1 MCPLMRSNPF
11 AFMTKIINLIK
22 AISEKDEVTSSMG
35 YTVKEVLQ
43 FIEENDVKF
52 IKLVFFDVFGVKKN
66 ISIVSDEV
74 QNAFERG
81 VYLNGSPID
90 GFGSNSNLLLFP
102 DPNTLKVLPWRP
114 QQGRVVRFICDI
126 KTMDGRPFEGDV
138 RAVLKNAVYKAA
150 NMGYKSYIGLSC
162 QFYLFMA
169 DENGQATHTP
179 YDTAGYLDVAPLDKG
194 ENVRRQIC
202 LMLEQMDMQPQA
214 SHHEGGPGQNQIDC
228 KYADALTAADNFV
241 LFKTVVKTVASHCG
255 LFASFMPKPLADQ
268 CGNNMKINVS
278 MIKNSF
284 NTFRSMP
291 NGTVSSDA
299 QAFMAGILEHLP
311 EMMPF
316 FNSMPNSYVRFA
328 DGVISKRLSWASDSP
343 YQLLSLNVADTHR
356 ARVQLN
362 SPDPSCNP
370 YLAFALMLYAGL
382 DGIQRGL
389 KLEDGERE
397 VPVSLAVA
405 VEKAKDSEFLQ
416 SVLPPL
422 IYHNYIDGKDDLVR
436 RFDQSAEL
444 RQKVEEHYFE
454 LL

>member
-1 MCPLMRSNPF
+1 
-11 AFMTKIINLIK
+11 
-22 AISEKDEVTSSMG
+22 MG
-35 YTVKEVLQ
+35 YTIKEVLQ

-52 IKLVFFDVFGVKKN
+52 VKLVFFDVFGVKKN
-66 ISIVSDEV
+66 ISILSDDV
-74 QNAFERG
+74 QNAFEHG
-81 VYLNGSPID
+81 VYFNGFPIE
-90 GFGSNSNLLLFP
+90 GFGQNSNLLLFP

-126 KTMDGRPFEGDV
+126 KTMDGKPFEGDV
-138 RAVLKNAVYKAA
+138 RGVLKDAVYKAA
-150 NMGYKSYIGLSC
+150 NMGYKSYVGLSC
-162 QFYLFMA
+162 QFYLFKA
-169 DENGQATHTP
+169 DDNGRATHIP

-202 LMLEQMDMQPQA
+202 LMLEQMDMQPRS

-228 KYADALTAADNFV
+228 KYADVLTAADNFV
-241 LFKTVVKTVASHCG
+241 LFKTVVKTIAAHCG

-268 CGNNMKINVS
+268 CGNNMKINIS
-278 MIKNSF
+278 LIKNNF
-284 NTFRSMP
+284 NIFRNENHKTSK
-291 NGTVSSDA
+291 DA
-299 QAFMAGILEHLP
+299 EMFIAGMLKHLP

-316 FNSMPNSYVRFA
+316 FNSMPHSYARFA
-328 DGVISKRLSWASDSP
+328 DGVISKKLTWANDAP
-343 YQLLSLNVADTHR
+343 YQLVSLNVSETHR

-370 YLAFALMLYAGL
+370 YLAFALMIYAGL

-389 KLEDGERE
+389 TLENKDDE

-405 VEKAKDSEFLQ
+405 VEKSKNSAFLQ

-422 IYHNYIDGKDDLVR
+422 IYQSYVKGKEDLVN
-436 RFDQSAEL
+436 RFDQNAEL
-444 RQKVEEHYFE
+444 RHKIEEHYFE

>member
-1 MCPLMRSNPF
+1 
-11 AFMTKIINLIK
+11 
-22 AISEKDEVTSSMG
+22 MG
-35 YTVKEVLQ
+35 YTIKEVLQ

-52 IKLVFFDVFGVKKN
+52 IKLVFFDTFGIKKN
-66 ISIVSDEV
+66 ISIVSDEI
-74 QNAFERG
+74 QSAFEHG
-81 VYLNGSPID
+81 VYLNGSPIE
-90 GFGSNSNLLLFP
+90 GFGQNSNLLLFP

-126 KTMDGRPFEGDV
+126 KTMDGEPFEGDV
-138 RAVLKNAVYKAA
+138 RGVLKDAIYKAA
-150 NMGYKSYIGLSC
+150 NMGYKSYVGLSC
-162 QFYLFMA
+162 QFYLFKA
-169 DENGQATHTP
+169 DDDGRATHIP

-202 LMLEQMDMQPQA
+202 LMLEQMEMQPRS

-241 LFKTVVKTVASHCG
+241 LFKTVVKTVAAHCG

-268 CGNNMKINVS
+268 CGNNMKINIS
-278 MIKNSF
+278 LIKNNF
-284 NTFRSMP
+284 NVFRNENNEMSK
-291 NGTVSSDA
+291 DA
-299 QAFMAGILEHLP
+299 KAFIAGILEHLS

-316 FNSMPNSYVRFA
+316 FNSMPNSYARFA
-328 DGVISKRLSWASDSP
+328 DGVISKKLSWANDAP
-343 YQLLSLNVADTHR
+343 YQLVSLNVADTHR

-370 YLAFALMLYAGL
+370 YLAFALMIYAGL
-382 DGIQRGL
+382 DGIQREL
-389 KLEDGERE
+389 TLEESDRE
-397 VPVSLAVA
+397 VPISLAVA
-405 VEKAKDSEFLQ
+405 VEKSKNSEFLK

-422 IYHNYIDGKDDLVR
+422 IYQSYIDGKGDLIH

-444 RQKVEEHYFE
+444 RHKIEEHYFE